1 MNLLFFICVIG
12 YLNILEAKFFK
23 WKSVNIYGKL
33 YCNGRFYN
41 NAVIYFKYKNRFR
54 KSVFVSQSRSRNLG
68 IVSFTGKFKKF
79 FSRYPYMEIYHKC
92 NVAKRRWEIKVT
104 KFIPKIYITYGKYP
118 KTTFNFG
125 YLELNKRYPN
135 QQRVFNRKII

>member
-33 YCNGRFYN
+33 YCNG
-41 NAVIYFKYKNRFR
+41 R